1 MPNYRVYTIIK
12 SDKVAGRADVVT
24 CATDAEALVKARQFL
39 QSNDLEIWQGARMV
53 SRLNAQD
60 RVAADGAKSGRMSK
74 APVPGGSQRS
84 RSLVCPP

>member
-1 MPNYRVYTIIK
+1 MPHYRVYTIIK
-12 SDKVAGRADVVT
+12 SDKVAGRADIVT

-60 RVAADGAKSGRMSK
+60 RVTAERPVK
-74 APVPGGSQRS
+74 AVTQHDVYSQTGQ
-84 RSLVCPP
+84 

>member
-39 QSNDLEIWQGARMV
+39 QSNDLEMWQGARMV

-60 RVAADGAKSGRMSK
+60 RVAAERPAKT
-74 APVPGGSQRS
+74 VTQHDVYSQTS
-84 RSLVCPP
+84 Q

>member
-1 MPNYRVYTIIK
+1 MLNYRVYTIIK

-60 RVAADGAKSGRMSK
+60 RVAAERPARAVTQHNVYSQTGR
-74 APVPGGSQRS
+74 
-84 RSLVCPP
+84 

>member
-1 MPNYRVYTIIK
+1 MLNYRVYTIIK

-60 RVAADGAKSGRMSK
+60 RVAAERPARAVTQYNVYSQTGR
-74 APVPGGSQRS
+74 
-84 RSLVCPP
+84 

>member
-24 CATDAEALVKARQFL
+24 CATDAEALVRARQFL

-53 SRLNAQD
+53 SRSNA
-60 RVAADGAKSGRMSK
+60 RHSVVAERPE
-74 APVPGGSQRS
+74 APSVS
-84 RSLVCPP
+84 

>member
-53 SRLNAQD
+53 SRLTTD
-60 RVAADGAKSGRMSK
+60 RPAKAVTQHDVYSQTGR
-74 APVPGGSQRS
+74 
-84 RSLVCPP
+84 